1 VEKEVATFVQVLVEI
16 GGDWWWKVSG
26 GLVEPRRRR
35 CFRGC
40 GFSQVVGVWCWYGA
54 GVVWCPVGSL
64 IEW

>member
-1 VEKEVATFVQVLVEI
+1 VEKEVAIFVQVLVEI

-40 GFSQVVGVWCWYGA
+40 GFSQVVGVWC
-54 GVVWCPVGSL
+54 
-64 IEW
+64 